1 MLKADGLDQ
10 AIIGEANIWRDNS
23 QETVLVYSCDK
34 IAEIIAYRDGMSE
47 QEAIEFIEYN
57 IEGAYMGK
65 DTPVFVWD
73 SAYKKKA

>member
-1 MLKADGLDQ
+1 MLKADGLDE
-10 AIIGEANIWRDNS
+10 AIIGEAYVWRDNA
-23 QETVLVYSCDK
+23 QEHVYVYSCDK
-34 IAEIIAYRDGMSE
+34 IAEIIAYNDGMSE

-73 SAYKKKA
+73 IKYRK